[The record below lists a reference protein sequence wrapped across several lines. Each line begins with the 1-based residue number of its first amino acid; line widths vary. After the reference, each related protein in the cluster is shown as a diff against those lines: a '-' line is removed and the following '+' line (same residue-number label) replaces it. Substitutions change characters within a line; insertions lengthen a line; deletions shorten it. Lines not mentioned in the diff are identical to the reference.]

1 MKEEKVYE
9 GEVHDMK
16 DMERN
21 QREGRKERGEEFGR
35 NGSRSGSL
43 QNGAAPIWKAL
54 SVVIALAALAYDVS
68 PIDAVPDGIPVLGWL
83 DDVGITLVAALNAYQ
98 QFAAKQDA
106 LLVKLA
112 KYVKWLLVALVLL
125 AGVAIGGLITL
136 IVHLVT
142 QG

>member
-21 QREGRKERGEEFGR
+21 QREGRKERGEDFDR
-35 NGSRSGSL
+35 RGSG
-43 QNGAAPIWKAL
+43 QIQKGAAPIWKAL
-54 SVVIALAALAYDVS
+54 SVVIAMLALAYDVS

-98 QFAAKQDA
+98 QFAANQDA